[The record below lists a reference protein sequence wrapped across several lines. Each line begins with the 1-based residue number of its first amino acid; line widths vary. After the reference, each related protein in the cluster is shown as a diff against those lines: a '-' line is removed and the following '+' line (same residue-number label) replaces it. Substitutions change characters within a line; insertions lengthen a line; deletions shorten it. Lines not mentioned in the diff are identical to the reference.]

1 MATQVHPSASPSARV
16 VTAQEAMRALQSG
29 ELAQVIDVRSPDE
42 YATGHI
48 PGAVNVPLDEI
59 ETRLGD
65 LVRSG
70 SVLVVCQSGQR
81 AEMACELVG
90 RGHDELVRLEGGTDA
105 WLQAGGPVV
114 ASRKVRW
121 SLERQVRLG
130 AGLLVLIGVTL
141 GFLAHPGWFGL
152 AGFIGAGLTFSG
164 LTGFCGMAKI
174 LALMPWNRAAS
185 AGENATRS

>member
-1 MATQVHPSASPSARV
+1 M
-16 VTAQEAMRALQSG
+16 
-29 ELAQVIDVRSPDE
+29 IDVRSADE
-42 YATGHI
+42 YAAGHI
-48 PGAVNVPLDEI
+48 PGAMNVPLDEI
-59 ETRLGD
+59 ENRLDDLSRLGP
-65 LVRSG
+65 
-70 SVLVVCQSGQR
+70 VLVVCQSGQR
-81 AEMACELVG
+81 AEMACELIG
-90 RGHDELVRLEGGTDA
+90 RAHGGLLRLDGGTDA

-141 GFLAHPGWFGL
+141 GFLVHPGWFGL

-185 AGENATRS
+185 AGDSATRS

>member
-1 MATQVHPSASPSARV
+1 MSTVIEHTSRNLPST
-16 VTAQEAMRALQSG
+16 VTAAEAMRALQSG

-48 PGAVNVPLDEI
+48 PGAVNVPLDEL
-59 ETRLGD
+59 EARLDD

-81 AEMACELVG
+81 AEMACELL
-90 RGHDELVRLEGGTDA
+90 RSRHDGLVRLEGGTDA

-130 AGLLVLIGVTL
+130 AGLLVLTGVTL
-141 GFLAHPGWFGL
+141 GFLVHPGWFGL

-185 AGENATRS
+185 AAADTTRS

>member
-1 MATQVHPSASPSARV
+1 MAT
-16 VTAQEAMRALQSG
+16 VTEQNRRNLPPTLTAPEAMGALQSG

-48 PGAVNVPLDEI
+48 PGAVNVPLEEI
-59 ETRLGD
+59 EARLDD
-65 LVRSG
+65 LARSG

-81 AEMACELVG
+81 AEMACELL
-90 RGHDELVRLEGGTDA
+90 RLRRDDLVRLEGGTEA

-130 AGLLVLIGVTL
+130 AGVLILSGVL
-141 GFLAHPGWFGL
+141 LSVVVSPWWFVLPGFL
-152 AGFIGAGLTFSG
+152 GAGLTFSG
-164 LTGFCGMAKI
+164 LTGFCGMAKV
-174 LALMPWNRAAS
+174 LALMPWNRQAKCR
-185 AGENATRS
+185 G